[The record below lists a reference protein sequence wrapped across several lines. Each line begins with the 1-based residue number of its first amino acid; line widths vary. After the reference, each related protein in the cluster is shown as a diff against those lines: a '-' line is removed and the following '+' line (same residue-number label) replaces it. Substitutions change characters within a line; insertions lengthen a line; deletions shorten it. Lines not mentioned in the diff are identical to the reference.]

1 MPFRTRG
8 TPPDHVR
15 LSGELR
21 VMQRLN
27 EYEFGVELWILRSG
41 LNRNNWDYRNM
52 REHYLTFVGQPILCA
67 YVGRKVGDG
76 HNMRE
81 VWDPYTGEKGYTFM
95 DGTAERIVGTLS
107 DDSKDFSIVEEDG
120 NEWIRAKGRLFQFY
134 APELVE
140 KIVRTGRMDVSAETD
155 TKKSYMEGKTE
166 VITDWAG
173 LGVTVL
179 GDDVPPAIPGARIKA
194 LSAMQEEFKTLKLRA
209 ASLDPGKGSNETN
222 KRKGVNIMS
231 KKAMEA
237 MSEKFKGYR
246 VVALSEDGMHVGLVD
261 SAGSAY
267 TYAFNAEDNGAVV
280 ESRIKPAY
288 LTAAFPFGEGVEAT
302 VEVSDIV
309 DYACA
314 AKGQQ
319 AEDVKELQARLDAA
333 EEKIRTME
341 ATEHERRVEAV
352 KEAVNGA
359 LEDIRACAMEGD
371 ADMTETAKGL
381 CDRAEEFAAMET
393 DGKFCGADRAV
404 LDLMAAHGK
413 AQTEKRKKEM
423 AAKQHSFAW
432 NNPKTNSGEGGGIM
446 EMLGRMNG

>member
-8 TPPDHVR
+8 TPPEHVK

-21 VMQRLN
+21 VMQRLS
-27 EYEFGVELWILRSG
+27 EYEFGVELWVMRSG
-41 LNRNNWDYRNM
+41 LNENHWDFRNM

-81 VWDPYTGEKGYTFM
+81 VRDPYTGEKGYTFM

-107 DDSKDFSIVEEDG
+107 DDPKDFSIVEEGG

-155 TKKSYMEGKTE
+155 TKKSHMDGKNE
-166 VITDWAG
+166 IITDWAG

-288 LTAAFPFGEGVEAT
+288 LTAAFPFGEGVNAMA
-302 VEVSDIV
+302 EVSDIV

-319 AEDVKELQARLDAA
+319 AEDVKALQARLEAA
-333 EEKIRTME
+333 EEKIHTME
-341 ATEHERRVEAV
+341 AAEHERRVEAV

-359 LEDIRACAMEGD
+359 LEDIRACAVEGD

-432 NNPKTNSGEGGGIM
+432 NNPKTNSGEGGGIE
-446 EMLGRMNG
+446 EMLARMNG

>member
-8 TPPDHVR
+8 TPPEHVKM
-15 LSGELR
+15 SGELR

-27 EYEFGVELWILRSG
+27 EYEFGVELWVMRSG
-41 LNRNNWDYRNM
+41 LNENLWDFRNM

-76 HNMRE
+76 HNVRE
-81 VWDPYTGEKGYTFM
+81 VQDPYTGEKGYTFM

-107 DDSKDFSIVEEDG
+107 DDPRDFSIVEEGG

-155 TKKSYMEGKTE
+155 TKKSHMDGDIE

-288 LTAAFPFGEGVEAT
+288 LTAAFPFGEGAEAT

-319 AEDVKELQARLDAA
+319 AEDVKALQARLDAA
-333 EEKIRTME
+333 EEKILIME
-341 ATEHERRVEAV
+341 TAEHARRVEAV

-359 LEDIRACAMEGD
+359 LADIQTCAVEGD

-432 NNPKTNSGEGGGIM
+432 NNPKTNGGEGGGIA
-446 EMLGRMNG
+446 EMLSHMNG

>member
-8 TPPDHVR
+8 TPPEHVKM
-15 LSGELR
+15 SGELR
-21 VMQRLN
+21 VMQRLS
-27 EYEFGVELWILRSG
+27 EYEFGVELWVMRSG
-41 LNRNNWDYRNM
+41 LNENHWDFRNM

-81 VWDPYTGEKGYTFM
+81 VRDPYTGEKGYTFM

-107 DDSKDFSIVEEDG
+107 DDPKDFSIVEEDG

-155 TKKSYMEGKTE
+155 TKKSHMDGEDE
-166 VITDWAG
+166 IITDWAG

-288 LTAAFPFGEGVEAT
+288 LTAAFPFGEGVNAMA
-302 VEVSDIV
+302 EVSDIV

-319 AEDVKELQARLDAA
+319 AEDVKALQTRLDEA
-333 EEKIRTME
+333 EEKTRTME
-341 ATEHERRVEAV
+341 AAEHERRVEAV

-359 LEDIRACAMEGD
+359 LEDIRACAVEGD

-432 NNPKTNSGEGGGIM
+432 NNPKTNSGEGGGIE
-446 EMLGRMNG
+446 EMLARMNG

>member
-8 TPPDHVR
+8 TPPERVKM
-15 LSGELR
+15 SGELR
-21 VMQRLN
+21 VMQRLS
-27 EYEFGVELWILRSG
+27 EYEFGVELWIMRSG
-41 LNRNNWDYRNM
+41 LNENHWDFRNM

-81 VWDPYTGEKGYTFM
+81 VRDPYTGEKGYTFM

-107 DDSKDFSIVEEDG
+107 DDPKDFSIVEEGG

-155 TKKSYMEGKTE
+155 TKKSHMDGENE
-166 VITDWAG
+166 IITDWAG

-288 LTAAFPFGEGVEAT
+288 LTAAFPFGEGVNAMA
-302 VEVSDIV
+302 EVSDIV

-319 AEDVKELQARLDAA
+319 AEDVKALQARLEAA

-341 ATEHERRVEAV
+341 AAEHERRVEAV

-359 LEDIRACAMEGD
+359 LADIRACAVEGD

-432 NNPKTNSGEGGGIM
+432 NNPKTNGGEGGGIA
-446 EMLGRMNG
+446 EMLSHMNG

>member
-8 TPPDHVR
+8 TQPEHVKM
-15 LSGELR
+15 SGELR
-21 VMQRLN
+21 VMQRLS
-27 EYEFGVELWILRSG
+27 EYEFGVELWVMRSG
-41 LNRNNWDYRNM
+41 LNENHWDFRNM

-81 VWDPYTGEKGYTFM
+81 VRDPYTGEKGYTFM

-107 DDSKDFSIVEEDG
+107 DDPKDFSIVEEGG

-140 KIVRTGRMDVSAETD
+140 KIVRAGRMDVSAETD
-155 TKKSYMEGKTE
+155 TKKSHMDGENE
-166 VITDWAG
+166 IITDWAG

-288 LTAAFPFGEGVEAT
+288 LTAAFPFGEGAEAT

-319 AEDVKELQARLDAA
+319 AEDVKALQARLDAA

-341 ATEHERRVEAV
+341 AVEHERRVEAV

-359 LEDIRACAMEGD
+359 LEDIQACAVEGD

-432 NNPKTNSGEGGGIM
+432 NNHKTNSGEGGGIE
-446 EMLGRMNG
+446 EMLARMNG

>member
-8 TPPDHVR
+8 TPPEHVKM
-15 LSGELR
+15 SGELR

-27 EYEFGVELWILRSG
+27 EYEFGVELWVIRSG
-41 LNRNNWDYRNM
+41 LNKNNLDYRNM

-107 DDSKDFSIVEEDG
+107 DDPKDFSIVEEGG

-288 LTAAFPFGEGVEAT
+288 LTAAFPFGEGAEAT

-319 AEDVKELQARLDAA
+319 AEDVKALQARLDAA

-341 ATEHERRVEAV
+341 VAEHERRVEAV

-359 LEDIRACAMEGD
+359 LEDIRACAVEGD

-432 NNPKTNSGEGGGIM
+432 NNPKTNSGEGGGIE
-446 EMLGRMNG
+446 EMLARMNG

>member
-8 TPPDHVR
+8 TPPEHVKM
-15 LSGELR
+15 SGELR
-21 VMQRLN
+21 VMQRLS
-27 EYEFGVELWILRSG
+27 EYEFGVELWVMRSG
-41 LNRNNWDYRNM
+41 LNENHWDFRNM

-81 VWDPYTGEKGYTFM
+81 VRDPYTGEKGYTFM

-107 DDSKDFSIVEEDG
+107 DDPKDFSIVGKDG

-155 TKKSYMEGKTE
+155 TKKSHMDGENE
-166 VITDWAG
+166 IITDWAG

-288 LTAAFPFGEGVEAT
+288 LTAAFPFGEGVNAMA
-302 VEVSDIV
+302 EVSDIV

-319 AEDVKELQARLDAA
+319 AEDVKALQARLEAA

-341 ATEHERRVEAV
+341 TAEHERRVEAV

-359 LEDIRACAMEGD
+359 LEDIRACAVEGD

-432 NNPKTNSGEGGGIM
+432 NNPKTNSGEGGGIE
-446 EMLGRMNG
+446 EMLARMNG

>member
-8 TPPDHVR
+8 TPPEHVKM
-15 LSGELR
+15 SGELR
-21 VMQRLN
+21 VMQRLS
-27 EYEFGVELWILRSG
+27 EYEFGVELWVMRSG
-41 LNRNNWDYRNM
+41 LNENHWDFRNM

-81 VWDPYTGEKGYTFM
+81 VRDPYTGEKGYTFM

-107 DDSKDFSIVEEDG
+107 DDPKDFSIVEEGG

-155 TKKSYMEGKTE
+155 TKKSHMDGENE
-166 VITDWAG
+166 IITDWAG

-209 ASLDPGKGSNETN
+209 ASLNPGKGSNETN

-288 LTAAFPFGEGVEAT
+288 LTAAFPFGEGAEAT

-319 AEDVKELQARLDAA
+319 AEDVKALQARLDAA

-341 ATEHERRVEAV
+341 TAEHERRVEAV

-359 LEDIRACAMEGD
+359 LEDIQACAEEGD
-371 ADMTETAKGL
+371 ADMAETAKGL

-432 NNPKTNSGEGGGIM
+432 NNPKPNGGEGGGIA
-446 EMLGRMNG
+446 EMLSHMNG

>member
-1 MPFRTRG
+1 M
-8 TPPDHVR
+8 
-15 LSGELR
+15 
-21 VMQRLN
+21 
-27 EYEFGVELWILRSG
+27 SG
-41 LNRNNWDYRNM
+41 LAN
-52 REHYLTFVGQPILCA
+52 
-67 YVGRKVGDG
+67 
-76 HNMRE
+76 
-81 VWDPYTGEKGYTFM
+81 
-95 DGTAERIVGTLS
+95 
-107 DDSKDFSIVEEDG
+107 
-120 NEWIRAKGRLFQFY
+120 
-134 APELVE
+134 
-140 KIVRTGRMDVSAETD
+140 
-155 TKKSYMEGKTE
+155 
-166 VITDWAG
+166 DW
-173 LGVTVL
+173 L
-179 GDDVPPAIPGARIKA
+179 P
-194 LSAMQEEFKTLKLRA
+194 AMQEEFKTLKLRA

-267 TYAFNAEDNGAVV
+267 TYAFNAEDNGTVV

-288 LTAAFPFGEGVEAT
+288 LTAAFPFGKGAEAT

-319 AEDVKELQARLDAA
+319 AEDVKALQARLDAA

-341 ATEHERRVEAV
+341 AAEHERRVEAV

-359 LEDIRACAMEGD
+359 LADIEACAVEGD
-371 ADMTETAKGL
+371 ADMTETAKDL

-432 NNPKTNSGEGGGIM
+432 NNPKTNGGEGGGIA
-446 EMLGRMNG
+446 EMLSHMNG

>member
-8 TPPDHVR
+8 TPPEHVKM
-15 LSGELR
+15 SGELR
-21 VMQRLN
+21 VMQRLS
-27 EYEFGVELWILRSG
+27 EYEFGVELWIMRSG
-41 LNRNNWDYRNM
+41 LNENHWDFRNM

-81 VWDPYTGEKGYTFM
+81 VRDPYTGEKGYTFM

-107 DDSKDFSIVEEDG
+107 DDPKDFSIVEENG

-155 TKKSYMEGKTE
+155 TKKSHMDGENE
-166 VITDWAG
+166 IITDWAG

-288 LTAAFPFGEGVEAT
+288 LTAAFPFGEGVNAMA
-302 VEVSDIV
+302 EVSDIV

-319 AEDVKELQARLDAA
+319 AEDVKALQARLDAA

-359 LEDIRACAMEGD
+359 LADIQACAEEGD

-432 NNPKTNSGEGGGIM
+432 NNPKTNSGEGGGIE
-446 EMLGRMNG
+446 EMLARMNG

>member
-8 TPPDHVR
+8 TPPEHVKM
-15 LSGELR
+15 SGELR
-21 VMQRLN
+21 VMQRLS
-27 EYEFGVELWILRSG
+27 EYEFGVELWVMRSG
-41 LNRNNWDYRNM
+41 LNENHWDYRNM

-81 VWDPYTGEKGYTFM
+81 VRDPYTGEKGYTFM

-107 DDSKDFSIVEEDG
+107 DDPKDFSIVEEGG

-288 LTAAFPFGEGVEAT
+288 LTAAFPFGEGAEAT

-319 AEDVKELQARLDAA
+319 AEDVKELQARLDKA

-341 ATEHERRVEAV
+341 AAEHKRRVEAV

-359 LEDIRACAMEGD
+359 LEDIRACSVEGD

-432 NNPKTNSGEGGGIM
+432 NNPKTNSGEGGGIE
-446 EMLGRMNG
+446 EMLARMNG

>member
-8 TPPDHVR
+8 TPPEHVR

-27 EYEFGVELWILRSG
+27 EYEFGVELWVMRSG
-41 LNRNNWDYRNM
+41 LNENNLDYRNM

-81 VWDPYTGEKGYTFM
+81 VRDPYTGEKGYTFM

-107 DDSKDFSIVEEDG
+107 DAPKDFSIVEEGG

-155 TKKSYMEGKTE
+155 TKKSHMEGKTE

-209 ASLDPGKGSNETN
+209 ASLAPGTGSNKTN
-222 KRKGVNIMS
+222 KKKGVNNMS

-267 TYAFNAEDNGAVV
+267 TYAFNAEDNGTVV

-288 LTAAFPFGEGVEAT
+288 LTAAFPFGEGAEAT

-319 AEDVKELQARLDAA
+319 AEDVKALQARLEAA

-341 ATEHERRVEAV
+341 ATEHERRVETV

-432 NNPKTNSGEGGGIM
+432 NNPKTNSGEGGGIE
-446 EMLGRMNG
+446 EMLARMNG

>member
-8 TPPDHVR
+8 TPPEHVR

-21 VMQRLN
+21 VMQRLS
-27 EYEFGVELWILRSG
+27 EYEFGVELWVMRSG
-41 LNRNNWDYRNM
+41 LNENNWDYRNM

-107 DDSKDFSIVEEDG
+107 DDPKDFSIVEEDG

-155 TKKSYMEGKTE
+155 TKKSHMDGENE
-166 VITDWAG
+166 IITDWAG

-288 LTAAFPFGEGVEAT
+288 LTAAFPFGEGAEVT

-319 AEDVKELQARLDAA
+319 AEDVKALQARLDKA
-333 EEKIRTME
+333 EEQIRTME

-359 LEDIRACAMEGD
+359 LEDIQACAVEGD

-381 CDRAEEFAAMET
+381 CDRAEEFATMET

-432 NNPKTNSGEGGGIM
+432 NNPKTNSGEGGGIE
-446 EMLGRMNG
+446 EMLARMNG

>member
-8 TPPDHVR
+8 TPPEHVKM
-15 LSGELR
+15 SGELR
-21 VMQRLN
+21 VMQRLS
-27 EYEFGVELWILRSG
+27 EYEFGVELWVMRSG
-41 LNRNNWDYRNM
+41 LNENHWDFRNM

-107 DDSKDFSIVEEDG
+107 DDPKDFSIVEEDG

-319 AEDVKELQARLDAA
+319 AEDVKALQARLDEA

-341 ATEHERRVEAV
+341 TAEHERRVEAV

-432 NNPKTNSGEGGGIM
+432 NNPKTNGGEGGGIM
-446 EMLGRMNG
+446 EMLSHMNG

>member
-8 TPPDHVR
+8 TPPEHVKM
-15 LSGELR
+15 SGELR
-21 VMQRLN
+21 VMQRLS
-27 EYEFGVELWILRSG
+27 EYEFGVELWVMRSG
-41 LNRNNWDYRNM
+41 LNENHWDFRNM

-81 VWDPYTGEKGYTFM
+81 VRDPYTGEKGYTFM

-107 DDSKDFSIVEEDG
+107 DDPKDFSIVEEDG

-155 TKKSYMEGKTE
+155 TKKSHMDGENE
-166 VITDWAG
+166 IITDWAG

-288 LTAAFPFGEGVEAT
+288 LTAAFPFGEGVNAMA
-302 VEVSDIV
+302 EVSDIV

-314 AKGQQ
+314 ANGQQ
-319 AEDVKELQARLDAA
+319 AEDVKALQARLEAA

-341 ATEHERRVEAV
+341 VAEHERRVEAV

-359 LEDIRACAMEGD
+359 LEDIRACAVEGD

-432 NNPKTNSGEGGGIM
+432 NNPKTNGGEGGGIM

>member
-8 TPPDHVR
+8 TPPEHVK

-21 VMQRLN
+21 VMQRLS
-27 EYEFGVELWILRSG
+27 EYEFGVELWVMRSG
-41 LNRNNWDYRNM
+41 LNENHWDFRNM

-81 VWDPYTGEKGYTFM
+81 VRDPYTGEKGYTFM

-107 DDSKDFSIVEEDG
+107 DDPKDFSIVEEGG

-155 TKKSYMEGKTE
+155 TKKSHMDGENE
-166 VITDWAG
+166 IITDWAG

-288 LTAAFPFGEGVEAT
+288 LTAAFPFGEGVNAMA
-302 VEVSDIV
+302 EVSDIV

-319 AEDVKELQARLDAA
+319 AEDVKALRARLDAA

-341 ATEHERRVEAV
+341 AVEHERRVEAV

-359 LEDIRACAMEGD
+359 LADIQACAEEGD
-371 ADMTETAKGL
+371 TDMTETAKGL

-432 NNPKTNSGEGGGIM
+432 NNPKTNGGEGGGIA
-446 EMLGRMNG
+446 EMLSHMNG

>member
-1 MPFRTRG
+1 M
-8 TPPDHVR
+8 
-15 LSGELR
+15 
-21 VMQRLN
+21 
-27 EYEFGVELWILRSG
+27 
-41 LNRNNWDYRNM
+41 
-52 REHYLTFVGQPILCA
+52 
-67 YVGRKVGDG
+67 
-76 HNMRE
+76 
-81 VWDPYTGEKGYTFM
+81 
-95 DGTAERIVGTLS
+95 
-107 DDSKDFSIVEEDG
+107 
-120 NEWIRAKGRLFQFY
+120 
-134 APELVE
+134 
-140 KIVRTGRMDVSAETD
+140 
-155 TKKSYMEGKTE
+155 
-166 VITDWAG
+166 
-173 LGVTVL
+173 
-179 GDDVPPAIPGARIKA
+179 PPAIPGARIKA

-261 SAGSAY
+261 SAGNAY

-288 LTAAFPFGEGVEAT
+288 LTAAFPFGEGVNAMA
-302 VEVSDIV
+302 EVSDIV

-319 AEDVKELQARLDAA
+319 AEDVKALQARLDAA

-341 ATEHERRVEAV
+341 AAEHERRVEAV

-359 LEDIRACAMEGD
+359 LEDIRVCAMEGD

-432 NNPKTNSGEGGGIM
+432 NNPKTNSGEGGGIE
-446 EMLGRMNG
+446 EMLARMNG

>member
-8 TPPDHVR
+8 TPPEHVKM
-15 LSGELR
+15 SGELR

-27 EYEFGVELWILRSG
+27 EYEFGVELWVMRSG
-41 LNRNNWDYRNM
+41 LNENYWDFRNM

-81 VWDPYTGEKGYTFM
+81 VQDPYTGEKSYTFM

-107 DDSKDFSIVEEDG
+107 DDPRDFSIVEEDG

-155 TKKSYMEGKTE
+155 TKKSHMDGDIEI
-166 VITDWAG
+166 ITDWAG

-288 LTAAFPFGEGVEAT
+288 LTAAFPFGEGVNAMA
-302 VEVSDIV
+302 EVSDIV

-319 AEDVKELQARLDAA
+319 AEDVKALQTRLNEA

-341 ATEHERRVEAV
+341 AAEHKRRVEAV
-352 KEAVNGA
+352 KEAVNSA
-359 LEDIRACAMEGD
+359 LEDIRACAVEGD

-432 NNPKTNSGEGGGIM
+432 NSPKTNGGEVGGIA
-446 EMLGRMNG
+446 EMLSHMNG

>member
-8 TPPDHVR
+8 TPPEHVKM
-15 LSGELR
+15 SGELR

-27 EYEFGVELWILRSG
+27 EYEFGVELWVMRSG
-41 LNRNNWDYRNM
+41 LNENLWDFRNM

-81 VWDPYTGEKGYTFM
+81 VQDPYTGEKGYTFM

-107 DDSKDFSIVEEDG
+107 DDPRDFSIVEEGG

-155 TKKSYMEGKTE
+155 TKKSHMDGDIE

-288 LTAAFPFGEGVEAT
+288 LTAAFPFGEGAEAT

-319 AEDVKELQARLDAA
+319 AEDVKALQARLDAA
-333 EEKIRTME
+333 EEKILIME
-341 ATEHERRVEAV
+341 TAEHARRVEAV

-359 LEDIRACAMEGD
+359 LADIQACAVEGD

-432 NNPKTNSGEGGGIM
+432 NNPKTNGGEGGGIA
-446 EMLGRMNG
+446 EMLSHMNG

>member
-8 TPPDHVR
+8 TPPEHVR

-27 EYEFGVELWILRSG
+27 EYEFGVELWVMRSG
-41 LNRNNWDYRNM
+41 LNENNWDYRNM

-81 VWDPYTGEKGYTFM
+81 VRDPYTGEKGYTFM

-107 DDSKDFSIVEEDG
+107 DAPKDFSIVEEDG

-155 TKKSYMEGKTE
+155 TKKSHMEGKTE

-209 ASLDPGKGSNETN
+209 ASLAPGTGSNKTN
-222 KRKGVNIMS
+222 KRKGVNNMS

-267 TYAFNAEDNGAVV
+267 TYAFNAEDNGTVV

-319 AEDVKELQARLDAA
+319 AEDVKALQARLDAA

-341 ATEHERRVEAV
+341 AAEHKRRVEAV

-359 LEDIRACAMEGD
+359 LEDIRVCAMEGD

-432 NNPKTNSGEGGGIM
+432 NNPKTNSGEGGIM
-446 EMLGRMNG
+446 EMLSHMNG

>member
-8 TPPDHVR
+8 TPPEHVKM
-15 LSGELR
+15 SGELR
-21 VMQRLN
+21 VMQRLS
-27 EYEFGVELWILRSG
+27 EYEFGVELWVMRSG
-41 LNRNNWDYRNM
+41 LNENHWDFRNM

-81 VWDPYTGEKGYTFM
+81 VQDPYTGEKGYTFM

-107 DDSKDFSIVEEDG
+107 DDPKDFSIVEEDG

-155 TKKSYMEGKTE
+155 TKKSHMDGDIEI
-166 VITDWAG
+166 ITDWAG

-209 ASLDPGKGSNETN
+209 ASLDPGTGSNETN

-288 LTAAFPFGEGVEAT
+288 LTAAFPFGEGAEAT

-319 AEDVKELQARLDAA
+319 AEDVKALQARLDAA

-341 ATEHERRVEAV
+341 ASEHERRVEAV

-359 LEDIRACAMEGD
+359 LEDIQACAVEGD
-371 ADMTETAKGL
+371 ADMSETAKGL

-413 AQTEKRKKEM
+413 AQNEKRKKEM

-432 NNPKTNSGEGGGIM
+432 NNPKTNSGEGGGIE
-446 EMLGRMNG
+446 EMLARMNG